1 MKSLLALMMMSH
13 DDDDDDDREMLLKI
27 MNRPGDRKEEK
38 TLDTLGREN
47 A

>member
-13 DDDDDDDREMLLKI
+13 DDDDDDREMLLKI